1 VSPLPSRCP
10 APARGRL
17 AGPFRIRRVGPG
29 AGRTPGVLQ
38 ARAARLAAAVAAAAL
53 LAAGCGSTASPA
65 APAPPRT
72 AALPLATSAAGDQAT
87 WAAIPMGT
95 TGPNLFWQLFV
106 LPSHGTRWTLAT
118 PPDVATN
125 GAFALA
131 PGAGTS
137 LVAGIGPS
145 LLLRFSPITSTPDAG
160 RTWSA
165 GTPDPGLASV
175 PDALAAA
182 PEGGR
187 LIALE
192 RTGGVET
199 GTAGSGGTGTAGTSG
214 SAASSPA
221 PPWARLTSAAT
232 VARTPAGRACQLSG
246 LTAAAFSPAGTAML
260 AGQCGR
266 PGVAG
271 IFASQGQGWQAAGP
285 ALPAALRGQRIEVL
299 RLTRAGNRLTALLQA
314 GAGRT
319 ASMIAAW
326 DTAGGHWTLS
336 PPLALHGLA
345 VQGSSF
351 GTSSLAVNLA
361 GRHGELLAGPG
372 ASWQPLPE
380 LPAGRALILALPS
393 PGIIDALAASGSK
406 LTAWQLH
413 AGSGPP
419 SSSAAAYGP
428 GTWTR
433 TQQTTVPIQYGSS
446 A

>member
-1 VSPLPSRCP
+1 
-10 APARGRL
+10 
-17 AGPFRIRRVGPG
+17 
-29 AGRTPGVLQ
+29 
-38 ARAARLAAAVAAAAL
+38 
-53 LAAGCGSTASPA
+53 
-65 APAPPRT
+65 
-72 AALPLATSAAGDQAT
+72 
-87 WAAIPMGT
+87 MGT
-95 TGPNLFWQLFV
+95 AGANRFWQLFV

-125 GAFALA
+125 GAIALA
-131 PGAGTS
+131 PGSGAS

-165 GTPDPGLASV
+165 GSPDPGLASV

-182 PEGGR
+182 PAGGR

-199 GTAGSGGTGTAGTSG
+199 GTAGSGGSGPAGTTG
-214 SAASSPA
+214 PAASSSGTPSAGGRSAAGRAAPA
-221 PPWARLTSAAT
+221 WIRLTSAAA

-246 LTAAAFSPAGTAML
+246 LTAAAFSPAGAAML
-260 AGQCGR
+260 AGRCAR

-271 IFASQGQGWQAAGP
+271 IFVSQGRGWQAAGP

-299 RLTRAGNRLTALLQA
+299 RLTRAGGRLTALLQA
-314 GAGRT
+314 GAGRA
-319 ASMIAAW
+319 ASVIAAW
-326 DTAGGHWTLS
+326 GATGGQWTLS
-336 PPLALHGLA
+336 PPLALRGLA
-345 VQGSSF
+345 VQGTSF
-351 GTSSLAVNLA
+351 GASSLALNLA

-372 ASWQPLPE
+372 ASWQALPE
-380 LPAGRALILALPS
+380 LPAGRAVILALPS
-393 PGIIDALAASGSK
+393 PGTVDALAASGSK

-413 AGSGPP
+413 PGSRPASPAAGSP
-419 SSSAAAYGP
+419 AAAYGP
-428 GTWTR
+428 GAWIR

>member
-1 VSPLPSRCP
+1 
-10 APARGRL
+10 
-17 AGPFRIRRVGPG
+17 
-29 AGRTPGVLQ
+29 
-38 ARAARLAAAVAAAAL
+38 
-53 LAAGCGSTASPA
+53 
-65 APAPPRT
+65 
-72 AALPLATSAAGDQAT
+72 
-87 WAAIPMGT
+87 MGT
-95 TGPNLFWQLFV
+95 AGANRFWQLFV

-125 GAFALA
+125 GAIALA
-131 PGAGTS
+131 PGSGAS

-165 GTPDPGLASV
+165 GSPDPGLASV

-182 PEGGR
+182 PAGGR

-199 GTAGSGGTGTAGTSG
+199 GTASPSTVSG
-214 SAASSPA
+214 SAAPA
-221 PPWARLTSAAT
+221 WIRLTSAAA

-246 LTAAAFSPAGTAML
+246 LTAAAFSPAGAAML
-260 AGQCGR
+260 AGRCAR

-271 IFASQGQGWQAAGP
+271 IFVSQGRGWQAAGP

-299 RLTRAGNRLTALLQA
+299 RLTRAGGRLTALLQA
-314 GAGRT
+314 GAGRA
-319 ASMIAAW
+319 ASVIAAW
-326 DTAGGHWTLS
+326 GATGGQWTLS
-336 PPLALHGLA
+336 PPLALRGLA
-345 VQGSSF
+345 VQGTSF
-351 GTSSLAVNLA
+351 GASSLALNLA

-380 LPAGRALILALPS
+380 LPAGRAVILALPS
-393 PGIIDALAASGSK
+393 PGTVDALAASGSK

-413 AGSGPP
+413 PGSRPTSPAAGSP
-419 SSSAAAYGP
+419 AAAYGP
-428 GTWTR
+428 GAWIR